1 VVIDYSPAA
10 IEERKR
16 LRAQREE
23 IQIHDEAARAAR
35 REQRTLQ
42 AARQEIIEATAD
54 QSKRH

>member
-35 REQRTLQ
+35 RQ
-42 AARQEIIEATAD
+42 AARQEVIEATAD